1 MTEGNFK
8 LLGLVCLVCIL
19 AFFLLYLFGPAVK
32 IVL

>member
-19 AFFLLYLFGPAVK
+19 AFFCYTYLGRQ
-32 IVL
+32 